1 MGNYLENPKE
11 MIKEVIKE
19 ENAAQ
24 SKNLEVPKIYSKYL
38 RATDEVHGED
48 CWNWLQRLK
57 LKKESLGLL
66 RQHKNKP
73 YKQLLNAQ
81 HRHRMNFCFVQ
92 TIWQDKPNETISH
105 VVSGRGKLWKNQY
118 NIRRHDICLESNGL
132 LSFPEMRAWI

>member
-19 ENAAQ
+19 EIAAQ
-24 SKNLEVPKIYSKYL
+24 SKNLEAPKIYSKYL

-66 RQHKNKP
+66 QQHKNKP

-81 HRHRMNFCFVQ
+81 HRHKMKFSIVQ
-92 TIWQDKPNETISH
+92 TI
-105 VVSGRGKLWKNQY
+105 
-118 NIRRHDICLESNGL
+118 
-132 LSFPEMRAWI
+132 